1 MGKEQKHCTLYVDE
15 SGDLGICRGTRWFVI
30 TGVVIL
36 KDDEKVI
43 RETLSSIKTK
53 LNIKEIHL
61 RRMNDFYKTSYVV
74 SKIKDLPFVTINIL
88 LDTNKLLLKNSA
100 MTYNHMCRFLVER
113 ASWYMRDN
121 NLRGDIVFSSR
132 GTRRDNELVTYIKEL
147 LDHEENKIAKVFE
160 NVKCKQ
166 ASMWDM
172 LQLADICATSMFRSY
187 QINSWGFIVP
197 CHMSSLKDKLYKHNK
212 HVDKYGIKFYSD
224 DMKPDAKYFEEHYMC
239 KK

>member
-15 SGDLGICRGTRWFVI
+15 SGDLGIGRGTRWFVI

-61 RRMNDFYKTSYVV
+61 RKMNDFNKTAYIV

-224 DMKPDAKYFEEHYMC
+224 DMKPDAKYFEGHYMC